1 MFGIGLTEIII
12 IMGVALLVIGPD
24 KLPEVAKTLG
34 KALAEFKKVVDGVK
48 TSIEEEP
55 VSHAELKE
63 EESEK
68 TTLDDRE
75 EELMREY
82 EDISSED
89 EEKKDKA

>member
-12 IMGVALLVIGPD
+12 ILGVALLVIGPD

-34 KALAEFKKVVDGVK
+34 KALAEFKKIADGVK
-48 TSIEEEP
+48 TSIEDEP
-55 VSHAELKE
+55 TRHAEVE
-63 EESEK
+63 EEKSAK

-89 EEKKDKA
+89 DDRKDKA

>member
-24 KLPEVAKTLG
+24 KLPELAKTLG

-55 VSHAELKE
+55 ASHAEVEEKE
-63 EESEK
+63 SAK
-68 TTLDDRE
+68 KTLDDRE